1 MASASIL
8 FLGNGLQGILLPV
21 RAGIAGFPTIVIGLI
36 ASAYS
41 AGFIGGCL
49 ATPWLLRRV
58 GHIRAFAV
66 LAAVA
71 SAVVLGLA
79 MIVDPKVWLPLRA
92 LSGFVFA
99 GLFMV
104 IESWLNE
111 RAGNAERGRIFSRY
125 MVINLVSV
133 TIGQLLLALGD
144 PAGFELF
151 AVVAIAISLS
161 LVPVGVTTT
170 PAPTPPTAI
179 RLRIRRLYAI
189 SPVGVVGVALVGLAN
204 GANAGLAPIYAQRIG
219 LPIELVAVFVSVLM
233 LGGALSQVPVGRLS
247 DRTDR
252 RYVIILACIGALVFA
267 VLLLAAAGIGG
278 WRLEVGDLG
287 LILLVGGLGFM
298 LYPLYSLCV
307 AHANDFIAPEEFVEA
322 SGGLLLVWAVGAT
335 VGPFIASL
343 LMETWGPAGLPI
355 HLCVVELIFIGF
367 VAYRLSRRI
376 APAPG
381 EREAFVSAGLARATP
396 VASQFDPRAAPSSP
410 GHDDSQE
417 TQDKEEKGA
426 TPLRPADLTGSGR

>member
-1 MASASIL
+1 MILQGPFASLAALMASAAIL

-21 RAGIAGFPTIVIGLI
+21 RAGIAGFPTYVIGLV

-49 ATPWLLRRV
+49 LTPWLLRRV
-58 GHIRAFAV
+58 GHIRTFSV
-66 LAAVA
+66 LAAAA

-79 MIVDPKVWLPLRA
+79 MAVDPASWLPLRA
-92 LSGFVFA
+92 MSGFVFA

-111 RAGNAERGRIFSRY
+111 RAGNEQRGRIFSRY
-125 MVINLVSV
+125 MVINLVAV
-133 TIGQLLLALGD
+133 TLGQLLLAVGD
-144 PAGFELF
+144 PAGFQLF

-161 LVPVGVTTT
+161 LIPVGVTTT
-170 PAPTPPTAI
+170 PAPTPPTAV

-204 GANAGLAPIYAQRIG
+204 GANAGLAPIYAQRVG
-219 LPIELVAVFVSVLM
+219 LPVELVAIFVSVLM
-233 LGGALSQVPVGRLS
+233 LGGALSQLPFGRLS

-252 RYVIILACIGALVFA
+252 RYVMILACSGALVFA
-267 VLLLAAAGIGG
+267 ALLLLAAGVGG
-278 WRLEVGDLG
+278 WRLGVGDLG
-287 LILLVGGLGFM
+287 FILLVGGLGFM

-335 VGPFIASL
+335 IGPFVASL
-343 LMETWGPAGLPI
+343 LMEAAGPAGLPA
-355 HLCVVELIFIGF
+355 HVCFVEAIFIGF
-367 VAYRLSRRI
+367 VVYRLGRRA

-396 VASQFDPRAAPSSP
+396 VASQFDPRAGASAPAS
-410 GHDDSQE
+410 E
-417 TQDKEEKGA
+417 A
-426 TPLRPADLTGSGR
+426 RPDVDR